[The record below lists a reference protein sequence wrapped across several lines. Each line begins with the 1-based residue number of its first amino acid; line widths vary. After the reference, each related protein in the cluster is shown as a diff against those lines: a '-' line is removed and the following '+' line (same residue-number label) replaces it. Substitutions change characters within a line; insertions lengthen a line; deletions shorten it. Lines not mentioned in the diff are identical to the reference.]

1 MVKLTDLGFS
11 KGVIF
16 ETVLSTYNDKGEPN
30 AAPMG
35 VIMKNERC
43 VLIRVYNS
51 SLTYQNLL
59 SKKSAVVNV
68 TSDVELFFKS
78 AFKDANPG
86 GKTPPIW
93 FVKAET
99 VDAPKLS
106 MSEATI
112 EISVEKM
119 TPIDAE
125 KTEAVC
131 NVELIR
137 AMRVFPKA
145 YCRAFSAT
153 VEALIHATRI
163 HFFLKGDKKQ
173 SEQAM
178 QLMKAFASC
187 RDTVDRVAPE
197 SRYAEI
203 IAHLEMEVESWR
215 VENENLH

>member
-11 KGVIF
+11 RGVIF

-43 VLIRVYNS
+43 VLTRVYNS

-68 TSDVELFFKS
+68 TSDVEVFFRS
-78 AFKDANPG
+78 GAKDANPG
-86 GKTPPIW
+86 EKTPRTW

-106 MSEATI
+106 MAEATI
-112 EISVEKM
+112 EISVKTM

-125 KTEAVC
+125 RTEAVC

-137 AMRVFPKA
+137 ARKIFPKV

-153 VEALIHATRI
+153 VEALIYATRI
-163 HFFLKGDKKQ
+163 NCFLNGDEKQ
-173 SEQAM
+173 REQAKR
-178 QLMKAFASC
+178 LMKAFASC
-187 RDTVDRVAPE
+187 RDIVDRVAPE

-203 IAHLEMEVESWR
+203 MAQLEKQVESWR
-215 VENENLH
+215 VEDENLH